1 MKGRE
6 RKMIQSNWVGVVCGV
21 VTILIGLYSLFRPES
36 VATYFNNQGVP
47 HPVDPAAQLRRV
59 RILGVAFIFAGGY
72 FLFVT
77 ARLS

>member
-1 MKGRE
+1 
-6 RKMIQSNWVGVVCGV
+6 MIQSNGLAVVCGV
-21 VTILIGLYSLFRPES
+21 VTILIGLYSLFRPAS

-47 HPVDPAAQLRRV
+47 HPADPAAHLLRV
-59 RILGVAFIFAGGY
+59 RILGVAFILAGGY